1 MWGSGSGNTRTI
13 ALLAQQ
19 AKDHGA
25 KLALI
30 SRTAD
35 STIGKIA
42 DITVVIPGVEKPEG
56 APAGTGGSFYHV
68 LVQTV
73 DMIRGYVCEMIGVT
87 SADMHYN
94 HNNLE

>member
-1 MWGSGSGNTRTI
+1 M
-13 ALLAQQ
+13 
-19 AKDHGA
+19 
-25 KLALI
+25 
-30 SRTAD
+30 
-35 STIGKIA
+35 
-42 DITVVIPGVEKPEG
+42 VIPGVEKPEG

>member
-1 MWGSGSGNTRTI
+1 MSASAAHMSSCTRRINSCVSAEAT
-13 ALLAQQ
+13 
-19 AKDHGA
+19 
-25 KLALI
+25 
-30 SRTAD
+30 S
-35 STIGKIA
+35 
-42 DITVVIPGVEKPEG
+42 
-56 APAGTGGSFYHV
+56 PAGTGGSFYHV